1 MPLSCRAANSM
12 KRVQASMSTSWAR
25 RWTSFS
31 ARPAC
36 SWTRASTEASASAA
50 RRSTSSP
57 GATPA
62 PAAIHWK
69 ANIATVSWT
78 WIAGVSSMAHS
89 TAVTA
94 SAAAGANRSATRRF
108 TGNSATGSATGS
120 GFCNP
125 SGSGT
130 QTGTSIDEAL
140 VAAKNKVSASSRS
153 PAMPSANSWR
163 PTRPRRSGEAPRT
176 HSYQKTGRSMMS
188 ASIAAMAASSSP
200 PAVCHPLYGQLAR
213 KRVRGGE

>member
-36 SWTRASTEASASAA
+36 SWTSASTEARASAA

-69 ANIATVSWT
+69 ANIAAVSWT
-78 WIAGVSSMAHS
+78 WIAGVSSMART

-94 SAAAGANRSATRRF
+94 SAAAGANRFGTRRF
-108 TGNSATGSATGS
+108 TGNSATSSATGS
-120 GFCNP
+120 KFCNP

-140 VAAKNKVSASSRS
+140 AAAKNKVSTSSRS

-163 PTRPRRSGEAPRT
+163 PTRPRRSGEAPHT

-188 ASIAAMAASSSP
+188 ASIADMAASSSP
-200 PAVCHPLYGQLAR
+200 PAVCHPLYGQRAR
-213 KRVRGGE
+213 RRLRGGE